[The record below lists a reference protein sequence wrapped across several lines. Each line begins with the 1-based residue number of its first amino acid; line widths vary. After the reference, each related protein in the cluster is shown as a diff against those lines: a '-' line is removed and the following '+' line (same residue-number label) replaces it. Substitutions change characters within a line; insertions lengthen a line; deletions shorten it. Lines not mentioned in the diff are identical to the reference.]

1 MSIDIKK
8 IQDIKKVDKPWGY
21 EKWIADGSPNFRY
34 ALKEILLK
42 SKFKSSIQF
51 HEFKEETNYIQ
62 KGEGILHYNPD
73 PINFEKY
80 KNNEYS
86 EDEFIDIMNNLKKQK
101 LYPGMVFH
109 IKPGI
114 IHRVEAITDLTM
126 IESSTIELDD
136 VVRLNDEWGRH
147 DGKIDSEHQKFF
159 RPSDFHIAQIERI
172 KFSKNYTQGKILF
185 CSYGI
190 NTQYNVSKS
199 LLTSISQEV
208 WHHDSSLDENVTIR
222 RLTEND
228 GIDVEQGPK
237 FSKIPEKNFDCILTF
252 EEIQFRDDP
261 QKTIKEYR
269 KLLKDNG
276 TLIISTKNKDSGH
289 HWNLSDISRNKFFSS
304 TENNIEIY
312 GFSKNDLLKIIK
324 SVFSSVEIFTQRNI
338 SKVEQKPEETNFFGS
353 IYSKFKSGSKKIF
366 DNIDKNQ
373 NFYKLH
379 VQKTVLQF
387 REKQF
392 QASQKKFGMSYTP
405 ISYEESHNPQT
416 FLLVCHNN

>member
-1 MSIDIKK
+1 
-8 IQDIKKVDKPWGY
+8 
-21 EKWIADGSPNFRY
+21 
-34 ALKEILLK
+34 
-42 SKFKSSIQF
+42 
-51 HEFKEETNYIQ
+51 
-62 KGEGILHYNPD
+62 
-73 PINFEKY
+73 
-80 KNNEYS
+80 
-86 EDEFIDIMNNLKKQK
+86 
-101 LYPGMVFH
+101 MVFH

-190 NTQYNVSKS
+190 NTQYNTSKS
-199 LLTSISQEV
+199 LLTSDSQEV

-237 FSKIPEKNFDCILTF
+237 FSQIPEKNFDCVLTF

-261 QKTIKEYR
+261 QKTIKEYH

-276 TLIISTKNKDSGH
+276 TLIISTRNKDTGY
-289 HWNLSDISRNKFFSS
+289 NSDRIGTNEIHNSA
-304 TENNIEIY
+304 ENNGEIS

-324 SVFSSVEIFTQRNI
+324 SVFPTVEIFTQRNI
-338 SKVEQKPEETNFFGS
+338 SEIEQKQETNFFGS
-353 IYSKFKSGSKKIF
+353 IYSKFKNSSKKIF

-373 NFYKLH
+373 NFYRLH
-379 VQKTVLQF
+379 IQKTVLQF

-392 QASQKKFGMSYTP
+392 QAYQKKFGVNYIP
-405 ISYEESHNPQT
+405 IPYDESHNPQT